1 MTKEEILE
9 LIDSTI
15 QPNEQKGITA
25 STLQNVLKEMAQSSG
40 GGSDSGSGSDGVL
53 YIKESSSGELSE
65 EDRAINAATFAKLKA
80 GGSYTVYLDYDGLFI
95 PISYG
100 VSTLEDGTCDIA
112 ILAEGYL
119 MNMMGL
125 YASIAT
131 LLEDGSTRSDLYIPN
146 PGKVVT
152 TGELIANIEGYIMY
166 SQMFG
171 MPYHFYLNTVASPLL
186 SIPAELFGDNA
197 TIFIKLTDPKQT
209 SLYALDS
216 TTGNLELYF
225 IISGGTLYLDAD
237 DDSEKNNNKMILE
250 SLTDVGN
257 VKFNCMTGVSTIGG
271 GKVYNPV
278 SIDQTNKQV
287 TIYNGAYVTYTINS
301 DGTCTVQS

>member
-40 GGSDSGSGSDGVL
+40 GGSDSGSDGVL
-53 YIKESSSGELSE
+53 YIKEPSSGELSE

-80 GGSYTVYLDYDGLFI
+80 GGSYAVYFDYDGLLI
-95 PISYG
+95 PVSYG
-100 VSTLEDGTCDIA
+100 VSILEDGTCEIA
-112 ILAEGYL
+112 VLTEGYL

-125 YASIAT
+125 YASIGT
-131 LLEDGSTRSDLYIPN
+131 LLEDGSLRSELYIPN

-152 TGELIANIEGYIMY
+152 TGELIANIEGYMMY
-166 SQMFG
+166 AQMFG
-171 MPYHFYLNTVASPLL
+171 MPYHFYLSAGASTPLYT
-186 SIPAELFGDNA
+186 PAELIADSS
-197 TIFIKLTDPKQT
+197 TVLIKLTDPKQT
-209 SLYALDS
+209 SLYTLDF

-225 IISGGTLYLDAD
+225 ILSGGTLYLDAD
-237 DDSEKNNNKMILE
+237 EDSEKNNNRMILD
-250 SLTDVGN
+250 SLTEVGN
-257 VKFNCMTGVSTIGG
+257 CKFNCMTGVSLIS
-271 GKVYNPV
+271 GKAYNPV
-278 SIDQTNKQV
+278 SIDQANHQV